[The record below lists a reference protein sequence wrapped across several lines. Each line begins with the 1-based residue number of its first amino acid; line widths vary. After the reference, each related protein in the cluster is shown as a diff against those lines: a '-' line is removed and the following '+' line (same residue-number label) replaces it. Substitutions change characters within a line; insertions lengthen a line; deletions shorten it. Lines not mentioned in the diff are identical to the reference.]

1 MARHPKAEKD
11 QVQSETRKKLLDAAA
26 VEFADKGFQGA
37 NINHIS
43 QSAGFAKGTI
53 YNYFPSKRELMLA
66 LIDEIA
72 GEHASFIMT
81 RVVVETDPVL
91 RLKRFFTA
99 GFQFARQFP
108 TLTQIVISAVFG
120 HDPEFK
126 AQIFEGY
133 DEFFTFIMEDIINY
147 GIKRE
152 VFKPIEL
159 DPGTAFLMSLYLGNI
174 SILGSEEYDENW
186 IEGNLDFV
194 LQGWAQIPKS
204 HGIYRDDPLDDQD
217 LPFGFRLEKCY

>member
-1 MARHPKAEKD
+1 MARHPTAEKD

-26 VEFADKGFQGA
+26 VEFAAKGFQGA

-66 LIDEIA
+66 LINEIA

-81 RVVVETDPVL
+81 RVVGETDPIL

-108 TLTQIVISAVFG
+108 TLTQISISAVYG
-120 HDPEFK
+120 YDPEFK

-133 DEFFTFIMEDIINY
+133 DDFFTFIMEDIISY
-147 GIKRE
+147 GIKRG
-152 VFKPIEL
+152 VFQSVDI
-159 DPGTAFLMSLYLGNI
+159 DPGAAFLMSLYLGNI
-174 SILGSEEYDENW
+174 SILGPEEYDENW
-186 IEGNLDFV
+186 IEGIMDFV
-194 LQGWAQIPKS
+194 LQGWAQAPKP
-204 HGIYRDDPLDDQD
+204 HGIYRDDPLDDQE

>member
-1 MARHPKAEKD
+1 MARHAKAEKD

-26 VEFADKGFQGA
+26 EEFATRGFQGA

-43 QSAGFAKGTI
+43 QSAGFAKGTV

-66 LIDEIA
+66 LINEIA
-72 GEHASFIMT
+72 DQHADFIT
-81 RVVVETDPVL
+81 SRVEVETDPVQ

-108 TLTQIVISAVFG
+108 TLTQISISAVYG
-120 HDPEFK
+120 YDHEFK

-133 DEFFTFIMEDIINY
+133 DEFFTFIMEDIITY

-152 VFKPIEL
+152 VFKPMDV
-159 DPGTAFLMSLYLGNI
+159 DPGAAFLMSLYLGNI
-174 SILGSEEYDENW
+174 SILGPEEYDENW
-186 IEGNLDFV
+186 IEGIMDFV
-194 LQGWAQIPKS
+194 LQGWAQTPKPL
-204 HGIYRDDPLDDQD
+204 GIHRDDPLDDQD